1 VTVSPAT
8 AEVDV
13 REAIPAAAVAAGLGL
28 VALSPHV
35 PSLDDIYRIALRR
48 RAEAPDRPD
57 RPDRPAKS
65 RRRPRTTP
73 PA

>member
-1 VTVSPAT
+1 
-8 AEVDV
+8 
-13 REAIPAAAVAAGLGL
+13 

-48 RAEAPDRPD
+48 RAEAAAQPPREASEDRPRKDRPAGPD

-65 RRRPRTTP
+65 RRRTRKVP